1 MAGGSQ
7 KNDFEPESPAE
18 AWISSSLKNPYL
30 LTPLTTSRLLFW
42 PKTSAETGGLTHLER
57 CGANFDVSL
66 QAASRGGAVW
76 LTHWAGEAGDPWLR
90 LKNGFAQDDNR
101 FETVKLNHYPAFT
114 RVESCRALKL

>member
-1 MAGGSQ
+1 M
-7 KNDFEPESPAE
+7 DFLFFKESL
-18 AWISSSLKNPYL
+18 SLDASNYL
-30 LTPLTTSRLLFW
+30 KIAIFA
-42 PKTSAETGGLTHLER
+42 TSAETGGLTHLER

-76 LTHWAGEAGDPWLR
+76 LTHWAGEAGDPSLR